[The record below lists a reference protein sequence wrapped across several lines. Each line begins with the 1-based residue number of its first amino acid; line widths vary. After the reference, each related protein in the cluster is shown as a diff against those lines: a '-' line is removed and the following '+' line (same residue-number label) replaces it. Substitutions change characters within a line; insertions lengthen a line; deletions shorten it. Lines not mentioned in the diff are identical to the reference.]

1 MWHLELSWEMHKN
14 CYILFY
20 SICSIQFIEVK
31 KVSSIK
37 VVHCTMNL
45 LINIFQGSS
54 RQSCERRRKV
64 WRAHCVLQWDSSK
77 HCSACGGIKGQ
88 GWQKEQEAVRAVRG
102 LQRGNKLHRKSGWIC
117 PRSCSDHWRTEWVVL
132 EILSKLLWVTL
143 THKLVTKIWI
153 DVRSVINKTNIP
165 WYNVPTN

>member
-45 LINIFQGSS
+45 LINIF
-54 RQSCERRRKV
+54 REAADKV
-64 WRAHCVLQWDSSK
+64 VKGEGKFEELIVCSNEIAASTAQLVVASK
-77 HCSACGGIKGQ
+77 VKAD
-88 GWQKEQEAVRAVRG
+88 
-102 LQRGNKLHRKSGWIC
+102 RKSKKLSELSEASKGVT
-117 PRSCSDHWRTEWVVL
+117 SCTGKVVGSAR
-132 EILSKLLWVTL
+132 EAAQIIEEQSE
-143 THKLVTKIWI
+143 
-153 DVRSVINKTNIP
+153 
-165 WYNVPTN
+165 